1 MVPMH
6 KLDVDV
12 CIQIMNSS
20 YNDWIASMYFKKNKK
35 IYLEYSFVAS
45 QLAEV
50 FEYAVAVWVS
60 THICTQY
67 LLLCIGDSLISYFF
81 TQSGDVVLGVMQC
94 LCAPIEVADI
104 VIAIL

>member
-6 KLDVDV
+6 KLNVDV

-20 YNDWIASMYFKKNKK
+20 YNDWIASMYFKK
-35 IYLEYSFVAS
+35 IFFYLEYSFVAS
-45 QLAEV
+45 QFAEM